1 MHIIGTIGIQRE
13 CISAAWAWQSSVHIY
28 KRQDTPAN
36 SSSTNTNQQLLSTQP
51 TSTMNAYAT
60 ILAIAAVAVASANA
74 QVFWIH

>member
-1 MHIIGTIGIQRE
+1 HPST
-13 CISAAWAWQSSVHIY
+13 Y

-36 SSSTNTNQQLLSTQP
+36 SSSTTTNQQLLSTQP